1 MINLYINE
9 RKVGDITILDLKGRV
24 RIGGNT
30 VALHKSIRCLI
41 QEGKRLIL
49 LNLAGVTYIDSSGL
63 GELISSQVSALNKG
77 GEIKLVYLTE
87 TLREL
92 LSMTKLLEVFN
103 VYQSESEALVSFAG
117 DGLKVGEPQLSLV

>member
-9 RKVGDITILDLKGRV
+9 RKAGDITILDLKGRV

-30 VALHKSIRCLI
+30 VGLYKSLRCLI

-49 LNLAGVTYIDSSGL
+49 INLAGVTYIDSSGL
-63 GELISSQVSALNKG
+63 GELVSSQVSALNRG

-87 TLREL
+87 TLREIL
-92 LSMTKLLEVFN
+92 TMTKLLDVFN
-103 VYQSESEALVSFAG
+103 VYETESEALVSFAG
-117 DGLKVGEPQLSLV
+117 HGVTVNEPQLSLV

>member
-1 MINLYINE
+1 VINLYIKE
-9 RKVGDITILDLKGRV
+9 RKVGDVTILDMKGRV

-30 VALHKSIRCLI
+30 VALYKSIRCLI

-92 LSMTKLLEVFN
+92 LTVTKLLEVFD
-103 VYQSESEALVSFAG
+103 VYESESEALGSFAG
-117 DGLKVGEPQLSLV
+117 HGLKVNEPQLSLV

>member
-1 MINLYINE
+1 MINLYIRE
-9 RKVGDITILDLKGRV
+9 RRVGDITILDMKGRV

-30 VALHKSIRCLI
+30 VALSKSIRCLI

-92 LSMTKLLEVFN
+92 LAMTKLLGVFD
-103 VYQSESEALVSFAG
+103 VYENEAEALVGFAG
-117 DGLKVGEPQLSLV
+117 HGLKVGEPQLSLV

>member
-1 MINLYINE
+1 MINLYINQ
-9 RKVGDITILDLKGRV
+9 RKVENITILDMKGRV

-30 VALHKSIRCLI
+30 AALYKSIRCLI

-63 GELISSQVSALNKG
+63 GELISSQVSILNKG

-92 LSMTKLLEVFN
+92 LTMTKLLEVFD
-103 VYQSESEALVSFAG
+103 VYESESEALVSFA
-117 DGLKVGEPQLSLV
+117 DHALKVSEPQLSLV

>member
-1 MINLYINE
+1 VINLYIKE
-9 RKVGDITILDLKGRV
+9 HKVGDVTVLDLKGRV

-30 VALHKSIRCLI
+30 VALSKSIRCLL

-92 LSMTKLLEVFN
+92 LTITKLLGVFD
-103 VYQSESEALVSFAG
+103 VYESESEALVSFAG
-117 DGLKVGEPQLSLV
+117 HALEVGQPQLSLV

>member
-1 MINLYINE
+1 MINLYIKE
-9 RKVGDITILDLKGRV
+9 RKVGDITILDMKGRV

-41 QEGKRLIL
+41 QEGKTQIL

-87 TLREL
+87 ALREL
-92 LSMTKLLEVFN
+92 LNMTKLLGVFD
-103 VYQSESEALVSFAG
+103 VYESESEALVSFGGHA
-117 DGLKVGEPQLSLV
+117 LKVSEPQLSLV

>member
-1 MINLYINE
+1 MINLYIKE
-9 RKVGDITILDLKGRV
+9 RKVGDVTVLDMKGRV

-30 VALHKSIRCLI
+30 VALYKSIRCLI

-49 LNLAGVTYIDSSGL
+49 LDLAGVTFIDSSGL

-92 LSMTKLLEVFN
+92 LTMTKLLGVFD
-103 VYQSESEALVSFAG
+103 VYDSESEALGSFAG
-117 DGLKVGEPQLSLV
+117 HGLKVSEPQLSLV